1 MNFLGIIGGILG
13 FVGLVL
19 PWWTMTVSGS
29 FGGTSASADIS
40 MYLYRATVSGPGISE
55 VLDGPWYGWAAM
67 AILLVGSVIALA
79 GSVIVTKRK
88 ALLAAGGALVL
99 VSAILFLV
107 AFQLNVSET
116 LADTRGVVPE
126 GVNLGLFAS
135 GSLEYEGYLTLN
147 YAAFL
152 SFGFWITLAGA
163 ILILVAATRKIPA
176 DAPAA
181 VYAAPPP
188 PPLQP

>member
-40 MYLYRATVSGPGISE
+40 MYLYRATISGPGISE
-55 VLDGPWYGWAAM
+55 VQGAPWYGWAAM
-67 AILLVGSVIALA
+67 AILLFGSVIALA

-99 VSAILFLV
+99 VAIILFPV
-107 AFQLNVSET
+107 AFQLNLSET
-116 LADTRGVVPE
+116 LTNTSGVVPE
-126 GVNLGLFAS
+126 GVNIGLFAS
-135 GSLEYEGYLTLN
+135 GSFEYEGYLTLN
-147 YAAFL
+147 YAAYL
-152 SFGFWITLAGA
+152 SFGFWITLVGA
-163 ILILVAATRKIPA
+163 ILILVAASRKSTAEKPA
-176 DAPAA
+176 TA
-181 VYAAPPP
+181 YAPPP
-188 PPLQP
+188 QPPQP